1 MILEQF
7 RLDGKVAI
15 VTGAGRG
22 LGKAMALALAEAGAD
37 VVVTARTATQIMETA
52 EEIQKLGRRT
62 LAIPTDVTSSQQVNS
77 MVEQTISTL
86 GHIDILINNAGG
98 GLGLNKPVL
107 ELTDEEWHLG
117 INTNLTGTF
126 FCTRAVGKY
135 LVEQQSG
142 SVINISSGWGFR
154 GGRNYIIYC
163 SSKGGV
169 IQFTRALAMEWAR
182 ENIRV
187 NCIAPGLFPTRPPRN
202 EQEERRRLNAE
213 KFTPLKRLGVPK
225 ELGPLAVFL
234 ASDASAYITGEVIV
248 IDGGAL
254 AGGYAP
260 MVD

>member
-1 MILEQF
+1 MILDTF

-15 VTGAGRG
+15 ITGAGRG
-22 LGKAMALALAEAGAD
+22 LGRAMALALAEAGAD
-37 VVVTARTATQIMETA
+37 IVATARTLDQITDTA
-52 EEIQKLGRRT
+52 KEVQQRGRKA
-62 LAIPTDVTSSQQVNS
+62 LAIPMDVTNSQQVNA
-77 MVEQTISTL
+77 MVEQTIAEW
-86 GHIDILINNAGG
+86 GHIDVLINNAGG

-117 INTNLTGTF
+117 IATNLTGTF
-126 FCTRAVGKY
+126 FCTRAVGKH
-135 LVEQQSG
+135 LVAQKKG

-154 GGRNYIIYC
+154 GGRNYSIYC

-202 EQEERRRLNAE
+202 EQEEKRRTNAAR
-213 KFTPLKRLGVPK
+213 FTPVKRLGIPK
-225 ELGPLAVFL
+225 EMGPLAVFL
-234 ASDASAYITGEVIV
+234 ASDASAYLTGEIIS

-254 AGGYAP
+254 AAGYAP
-260 MVD
+260 MID